1 MASSRIFVKGL
12 PPTFNE
18 TDFRKHFSQNGRA
31 ITDAKIFPSRRIGYV
46 GYKTPEDAQ
55 KAVKYFNK
63 TFIRMSRIGVE
74 LARPVDETKPVKGG
88 SKAPTARKEVQDG
101 GLPINENRKR
111 KRESEVKENA
121 DPKLKE
127 FLDVMKP
134 KAKKKAWESEDLPTE
149 SAPAGSDEE
158 TAAAVAMEGES
169 DDEYEQIPKKP
180 KRSTEEPR
188 QDNNSRDVVMDEA
201 PQPPPEQAEEG
212 NDAEPVEDQTNQAP
226 VTDADWARSKTSRLL
241 GLLDDDEEEAVAVP
255 TQRASE
261 EPSDDD
267 GPSTAQ
273 QEAVEAPASIPT
285 PPAEAKDATEEPKD
299 ADIEGVRSSMR
310 LFVRNLPYDVQR
322 EDLEAEFASFGN
334 LEEVSHSLSSS
345 SLNMMILQIGTA
357 YATAFDVNKWE
368 RILVDAC
375 SCLINLHIATLSAQA
390 I

>member
-12 PPTFNE
+12 PPSFNE
-18 TDFRKHFSQNGRA
+18 ADFRKHFSQNGRA
-31 ITDAKIFPSRRIGYV
+31 ITDAKIFPNRRIGYV

-74 LARPVDETKPVKGG
+74 LARPVDETKPAKGG
-88 SKAPTARKEVQDG
+88 SKAPTARKEGQDG
-101 GLPINENRKR
+101 GLPITENKKR
-111 KRESEVKENA
+111 KRDSEAKEDA

-134 KAKKKAWESEDLPTE
+134 KAKKKAWESEGLPTE
-149 SAPAGSDEE
+149 PGHAGSDEE
-158 TAAAVAMEGES
+158 KAAAVVMEGES

-188 QDNNSRDVVMDEA
+188 QEDHSKDVEMAEA
-201 PQPPPEQAEEG
+201 PQTPPEQAEED
-212 NDAEPVEDQTNQAP
+212 NDAEAVVQTAQAP

-285 PPAEAKDATEEPKD
+285 PPAEAKEADEEPKD

-310 LFVRNLPYDVQR
+310 LFVRNLPYDLQR
-322 EDLEAEFASFGN
+322 EDLEAEFAPFGN
-334 LEEVSHSLSSS
+334 LEEVSHTLSSLPS
-345 SLNMMILQIGTA
+345 T
-357 YATAFDVNKWE
+357 
-368 RILVDAC
+368 
-375 SCLINLHIATLSAQA
+375 
-390 I
+390 